1 MSATTM
7 PTTTT
12 RWQTIKPK
20 VVYLNIGLIAGPLI
34 TSVAGLQVLS
44 GTARDRAHAGII
56 ESQAVICAAQA
67 RTEVADT
74 SKLEWTA
81 RTDLAKKWA
90 VMPGATTADADVA
103 STCAGKLA
111 S

>member
-1 MSATTM
+1 MQTATA
-7 PTTTT
+7 

-20 VVYLNIGLIAGPLI
+20 VVYLAIGLIAGPLV
-34 TSVAGLQVLS
+34 TSVTGLQVLS
-44 GTARDRAHAGII
+44 GTARDQTRAGVV
-56 ESQAVICAAQA
+56 ELQAMICAAQA
-67 RTEVADT
+67 RSEIADT

-90 VMPGATTADADVA
+90 VMPGATAADPAVA
-103 STCAGKLA
+103 SVCASKLA

>member
-7 PTTTT
+7 QTAAT
-12 RWQTIKPK
+12 RWQTVKPK
-20 VVYLNIGLIAGPLI
+20 VIYLAIGLIAGPLI
-34 TSVAGLQVLS
+34 TSFAGLQVLS
-44 GTARDRAHAGII
+44 GTARNQTRAGVV
-56 ESQAVICAAQA
+56 ELQAVICAAQA

-90 VMPGATTADADVA
+90 VMPGATTSDPEVA

>member
-7 PTTTT
+7 QTATA

-20 VVYLNIGLIAGPLI
+20 VIYFAIGLVAGPLI
-34 TSVAGLQVLS
+34 TSFAGWQVLS
-44 GTARDRAHAGII
+44 GTAREQTRTGVV
-56 ESQAVICAAQA
+56 ELQAVICAAQA
-67 RTEVADT
+67 HSQVADT

-90 VMPGATTADADVA
+90 VMPGATTADPAVA
-103 STCAGKLA
+103 SSCAGKLA

>member
-1 MSATTM
+1 MQTAAS
-7 PTTTT
+7 

-20 VVYLNIGLIAGPLI
+20 AIYFAIGLIAGPLV
-34 TSVAGLQVLS
+34 TSVVGLQVLS
-44 GTARDRAHAGII
+44 GTAREQTRAGVV
-56 ESQAVICAAQA
+56 ELQAVICAAQA

-90 VMPGATTADADVA
+90 VMPGATTADPAVA

>member
-1 MSATTM
+1 MSTTTM
-7 PTTTT
+7 HTAAA

-20 VVYLNIGLIAGPLI
+20 IMYLVIGLIAGPLI

-44 GTARDRAHAGII
+44 GTAREQTRAGVV
-56 ESQAVICAAQA
+56 ELQAVICAAQA

-74 SKLEWTA
+74 SKLEWPA

-90 VMPGATTADADVA
+90 VMPGATTADPEVA

>member
-1 MSATTM
+1 MSTTTM
-7 PTTTT
+7 QTTAA

-20 VVYLNIGLIAGPLI
+20 VIYLAIGLVAGPLI
-34 TSVAGLQVLS
+34 TSFAGLQVLS
-44 GTARDRAHAGII
+44 GTARDRAHAGIV
-56 ESQAVICAAQA
+56 ESQAMICAARA

-90 VMPGATTADADVA
+90 VMPGSTTADADVA